1 MDKLQAYLREAERE
15 AQSSGS
21 SKGADDLKSSLAG
34 MEKVLRLALGPKDQ
48 LADPRPTG
56 ASSSTGGPKRD
67 WGATLGL
74 VHQAGELIR
83 VTEQRLEEAEARGQQ
98 LVQRAMDE
106 LRAAETRIQM
116 LETRLKTAESQA
128 RDAESRAKEIEGR
141 IKDAEMRARDAE
153 GRAKEAEEWL
163 SRFHD
168 AIVDD
173 LATKRRK
180 ANDPYSPS
188 AAAI

>member
-15 AQSSGS
+15 VQTSSS
-21 SKGADDLKSSLAG
+21 SKASEDLKSSLAG

-48 LADPRPTG
+48 IMETR
-56 ASSSTGGPKRD
+56 SSSVGGFPKRD

-83 VTEQRLEEAEARGQQ
+83 VTEQRLEEAEARGQS

-116 LETRLKTAESQA
+116 LETRLKAAENLA
-128 RDAESRAKEIEGR
+128 RDADSRAKDVETRLKDSELR
-141 IKDAEMRARDAE
+141 IREAE

-180 ANDPYSPS
+180 PGESYSS
-188 AAAI
+188 QTAAAV

>member
-1 MDKLQAYLREAERE
+1 MDKLRAYLREAERE
-15 AQSSGS
+15 VQTSSS
-21 SKGADDLKSSLAG
+21 SKASDDLKSSLAG

-48 LADPRPTG
+48 MMETR
-56 ASSSTGGPKRD
+56 ASGGGGPKRD

-83 VTEQRLEEAEARGQQ
+83 VTEQRLEEAEARGQS

-116 LETRLKTAESQA
+116 LETRLKAAENQSREA
-128 RDAESRAKEIEGR
+128 DTRAKEVETRLKDSELR
-141 IKDAEMRARDAE
+141 IREAE
-153 GRAKEAEEWL
+153 GRATEAEEWL

-180 ANDPYSPS
+180 PGESYSSQS
-188 AAAI
+188 AAAV

>member
-15 AQSSGS
+15 SQTSASSRAS
-21 SKGADDLKSSLAG
+21 DDLKSSLAG

-48 LADPRPTG
+48 MSDQPRSNGG
-56 ASSSTGGPKRD
+56 APKRD

-83 VTEQRLEEAEARGQQ
+83 VTEQRLEEAEARGQS

-116 LETRLKTAESQA
+116 LETRLKGAETQA
-128 RDAESRAKEIEGR
+128 REAEGR
-141 IKDAEMRARDAE
+141 TKELEARLKEGELRAREAEM
-153 GRAKEAEEWL
+153 RAKEAEDWL

-173 LATKRRK
+173 LATKRRRP
-180 ANDPYSPS
+180 NDSSMPPT
-188 AAAI
+188 AAAM

>member
-15 AQSSGS
+15 VQTSSS
-21 SKGADDLKSSLAG
+21 SKASEDLKSSLAG

-48 LADPRPTG
+48 MMETR
-56 ASSSTGGPKRD
+56 SSSGSPKRD

-83 VTEQRLEEAEARGQQ
+83 VTEQRLEEAEARGQS

-116 LETRLKTAESQA
+116 LETRLKAAENLA
-128 RDAESRAKEIEGR
+128 RDADSRAKETETRLKDSELR
-141 IKDAEMRARDAE
+141 IREAE

-180 ANDPYSPS
+180 PGESYSSPT
-188 AAAI
+188 AAAV

>member
-1 MDKLQAYLREAERE
+1 MDKLQAYLREAERDV
-15 AQSSGS
+15 QTSSS
-21 SKGADDLKSSLAG
+21 SKASDDLKSSLAG

-48 LADPRPTG
+48 MTEPRSS
-56 ASSSTGGPKRD
+56 ASGYPKRD

-83 VTEQRLEEAEARGQQ
+83 VTEQRLEEAEARGQS

-116 LETRLKTAESQA
+116 LETRLKAAENLA
-128 RDAESRAKEIEGR
+128 RDADSRAKDMEARFKDSELR
-141 IKDAEMRARDAE
+141 IRESE
-153 GRAKEAEEWL
+153 VRAKEAEEWL

-180 ANDPYSPS
+180 PGEAYSSQS
-188 AAAI
+188 AAAV